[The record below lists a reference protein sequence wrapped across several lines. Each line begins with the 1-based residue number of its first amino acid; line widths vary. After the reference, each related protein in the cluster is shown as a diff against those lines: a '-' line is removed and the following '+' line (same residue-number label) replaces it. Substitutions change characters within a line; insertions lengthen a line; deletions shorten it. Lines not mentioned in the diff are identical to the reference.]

1 MSLARHVRSA
11 LSHGVGYEDTPTN
24 PSFDTQA
31 IAGYYLDFSAKTTAP
46 AAAEPGSLL
55 PAALAQLALGWW
67 ELGLRG
73 TDDAHAR
80 FVEVCDL
87 LEATSTR
94 AEGTALWL
102 YRVPVRKYEINSE
115 WASALAQGQ
124 AASVFVRAH
133 VAGRDERHAELARA
147 AVAPLLER
155 GATSLVSRLPEGL
168 VLEECPTQPPSAILN
183 GWIYAAWGLRDVAF
197 GLGSD
202 DARVAYEAAI
212 AGIRAALPRYDVGW
226 WSRYSLYPHRLP
238 DLAKVF
244 YHRLHVA
251 QLEMLERLAG
261 DGAFGSVAERW
272 RSYDTRWH
280 RARLVSQK
288 ALFVASG
295 YQ

>member
-11 LSHGVGYEDTPTN
+11 LSRGVGYEDTPTN
-24 PSFDTQA
+24 PGFDVHA
-31 IAGYYLDFSAKTTAP
+31 IAGYYLDFSAKTAAP
-46 AAAEPGSLL
+46 SAAEPGSLL

-73 TDDAHAR
+73 SDDAHAR
-80 FVEVCDL
+80 FVDICDL

-94 AEGTALWL
+94 TEDTALWL
-102 YRVPVRKYEINSE
+102 YRVPVRKYEIDSE

-133 VAGRDERHAELARA
+133 VAGGAKRHAELARA

-155 GATSLVSRLPEGL
+155 DPTSLVSRLPEGP
-168 VLEECPTQPPSAILN
+168 VLEECPTRPPSAILN
-183 GWIYAAWGLRDVAF
+183 GWIYAAWGLRDVAL
-197 GLGSD
+197 GLGSEE
-202 DARVAYEAAI
+202 ARVAYDAAI

-251 QLEMLERLAG
+251 QLDVLESVAG
-261 DGAFGSVAERW
+261 DGAFGSVAKRW

-280 RARLVSQK
+280 RARLLSQK

-295 YQ
+295 YR